1 MKKFAVLGLHHD
13 HVWSNL
19 EELVRQP
26 DAELVAAADHHPAL
40 LEKVTT
46 EFGEHIRSYADYDAL
61 LEAENDLDAVYI
73 FASNKLSEELAV
85 KALGRGL
92 HCLVEKPMASTLAGA
107 DAMLTAAREKNLRMM
122 INWPSAWW
130 PQMQHALQLAAD
142 GEIGQLWQVKY
153 RAAHEGPKELGCSEY
168 FCEWLYDDQL
178 NGGGGAYMDYCCYG
192 AVLARTLLGQPD
204 SVTGVK
210 LRALKQ
216 DLDSD
221 DNAMLILRY
230 PNALATS
237 EGSWTQIGKMTAY
250 TTVLYGS
257 AGTLLLE
264 PRHGGKLFK
273 ATADNPEGS
282 EISVP
287 DLPDHLVDSGAHFLH
302 LLQHP
307 EADYQPLCDPVHGRD
322 AQAILD
328 AGLSATGE
336 HREVSL

>member
-1 MKKFAVLGLHHD
+1 MKKIAVLGLHHD

-19 EELVRQP
+19 QELVRQQG
-26 DAELVAAADHHPAL
+26 AELIAAADHHPAL
-40 LEKVTT
+40 IEKVTAD
-46 EFGEHIRSYADYDAL
+46 FGAGVRTYDNYDSL
-61 LEAENDLDAVYI
+61 LETESELDAAYI
-73 FASNKLSEELAV
+73 FASNRLSEELAV
-85 KALGRGL
+85 KALQREL

-107 DAMLTAAREKNLRMM
+107 DAMLATARDKNLRLV
-122 INWPSAWW
+122 INWPFAWW
-130 PQMQHALQLAAD
+130 PQMQHALHLAAN

-153 RAAHEGPKELGCSEY
+153 RAAHEGPRELGCSEY

-178 NGGGGAYMDYCCYG
+178 NGGGGAFMDYCCYG

-210 LRALKQ
+210 LRALKR

-230 PNALATS
+230 PNALATT

-257 AGTLLLE
+257 SGTLLLE

-273 ATADNPEGS
+273 ATGEDPEGS

-287 DLPDHLVDSGAHFLH
+287 DLPPHRVDSGAHFLH
-302 LLQHP
+302 LLEHP
-307 EADYQPLCDPVHGRD
+307 EATCHPLCDPLHGRD

-328 AGLSATGE
+328 AGLRATDE
-336 HREVSL
+336 HREISL